1 MPSLQKTTKNNDIF
15 RGFLY
20 YWSYFFALLS
30 PYMKGFINYVRISE
44 KTIKL
49 IDIANRID
57 EKIEGNDAKEILR
70 VIGDYSKA
78 LDLLDDYDHRT
89 LGFRSSF

>member
-30 PYMKGFINYVRISE
+30 PYMKGFINYVRISVKSKNGVIFRQWANKILKDYMLKGYAINQRRLEYLE
-44 KTIKL
+44 KTT
-49 IDIANRID
+49 DI
-57 EKIEGNDAKEILR
+57 
-70 VIGDYSKA
+70 
-78 LDLLDDYDHRT
+78 RT
-89 LGFRSSF
+89 LF

>member
-30 PYMKGFINYVRISE
+30 PCMKGFINYVRISIRISILLSTF
-44 KTIKL
+44 KITFLAFYGFTTLAFSPTIKL
-49 IDIANRID
+49 D
-57 EKIEGNDAKEILR
+57 ERK
-70 VIGDYSKA
+70 YC
-78 LDLLDDYDHRT
+78 
-89 LGFRSSF
+89 RS